1 MGLFLQRNLNLFRF
15 DSFRFGYSVRS
26 IFHQLVKVSPGKL
39 KEHFMAQV
47 CVLPGVRAGVGDISQ
62 KKTFLDVLATFSG
75 SFSEEKCIFPRFQRE
90 NSPWLTLE
98 NHVAK
103 ALARNQVEWRPYKGK
118 TPAFFCVHMYSQ
130 WARRNKRVRT

>member
-15 DSFRFGYSVRS
+15 VSLRLFGSLN
-26 IFHQLVKVSPGKL
+26 FSPTCQGEPWETEGTL
-39 KEHFMAQV
+39 HG
-47 CVLPGVRAGVGDISQ
+47 PGVWSPWCPSWCRGHLPAE
-62 KKTFLDVLATFSG
+62 TFLDVLATFSG

-90 NSPWLTLE
+90 NSLWLTLE

-118 TPAFFCVHMYSQ
+118 TLAFFLCSHVFTMG
-130 WARRNKRVRT
+130 KKE